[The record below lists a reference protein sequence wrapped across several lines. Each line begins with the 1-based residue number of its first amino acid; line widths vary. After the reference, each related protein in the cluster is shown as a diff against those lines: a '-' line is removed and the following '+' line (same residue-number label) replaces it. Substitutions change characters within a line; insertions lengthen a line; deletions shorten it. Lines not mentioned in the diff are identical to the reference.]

1 MYIRYICI
9 DAHTL
14 SRDTVPSTLWIDFFF
29 IFLFYVYQYFCISS
43 LGCCGTHTVAQGDLE
58 LVNPLLPPPECWDYG
73 HAPPHPISA
82 VLDTNSQGFMHAGQ
96 TVPSELHYQ
105 PLFFFVIF
113 F

>member
-14 SRDTVPSTLWIDFFF
+14 SRDTVSSTLWIDFFHF
-29 IFLFYVYQYFCISS
+29 PFFMYISTYVFRDTISRS

-58 LVNPLLPPPECWDYG
+58 LVNPLLPPPECWDYRL
-73 HAPPHPISA
+73 ALPHPIYA

-96 TVPSELHYQ
+96 TVPSELHY
-105 PLFFFVIF
+105 
-113 F
+113 